1 MVDAHDQG
9 RGLKRAGFW
18 SRGATRHRPIELK
31 IQSVGQLFHTLDPL
45 PFRERD
51 LDASVEE
58 YVVGWAGEMAGEQ
71 PITILVRL
79 PAAEAQG
86 ESAAH
91 IGDGFRNYFAYRAE
105 VLSWDLRNLFRTGRV
120 SALVGL
126 CALGVSIVLG
136 RLSEAVLGGGYFA
149 RFLDEGLIII
159 GWVANWRPIEI
170 FLYNWWPIARRRR
183 LYRRLAQ
190 AGVEVVVEPGHGD
203 GPAAAP
209 GAAPL
214 PL

>member
-1 MVDAHDQG
+1 L
-9 RGLKRAGFW
+9 R
-18 SRGATRHRPIELK
+18 

-58 YVVGWAGEMAGEQ
+58 YVVGWAGEMGGEQ
-71 PITILVRL
+71 PITILVQL

-105 VLSWDLRNLFRTGRV
+105 VLSWELRNLFQTGRV

-126 CALGVSIVLG
+126 CALGVSIVIG
-136 RLSEAVLGGGYFA
+136 RLSEVVLGPGYFA

-170 FLYNWWPIARRRR
+170 FLYDWWPIARRRR

-190 AGVEVVVEPGHGD
+190 AAVEVVVEPGND
-203 GPAAAP
+203 VRPAAAAA
-209 GAAPL
+209 AAPFSA
-214 PL
+214 